1 MHRNGVKRMAW
12 NEPGGSGKDPW
23 GSQGGDQGPPDLDE
37 LARKFQQKLGGLFG
51 GKGGGSGGSGSPGGG
66 ASRIGIGLV
75 LGALVAVWV
84 FSGIYIVAPAERA
97 VVLQFGR
104 YVKTTGPGPHW
115 VPRFIQTVE
124 KVNVEQIRNIQR
136 QSSML
141 TQDENII
148 SIALAVQYR
157 VKDAKDYLF
166 QVRDPDL
173 TLREATES
181 AVREVIGK
189 SKLDFALTEGR
200 SEIVARTEVLLQEI
214 LDNYV
219 TGLQVTSVNLQD
231 AQPPEQV
238 QGAFDDAIKARE
250 DEQRLKNE
258 AEAYSNEVIPVAR
271 GKAAR
276 QLEEANAYKEQ
287 VIAQAEGEASRFEQL
302 LAEYQKA
309 PNVTRQRLYLETME
323 SVLANSSK
331 VMVDVEGGNNLMYLP
346 LDQLMQRGAE
356 AQSRQQG
363 DDVAPTGGAAIG
375 SREAE
380 SRAREDLRSRRGVR

>member
-1 MHRNGVKRMAW
+1 MRMAW

-51 GKGGGSGGSGSPGGG
+51 GKGGGGSGSGGGG

-75 LGALVAVWV
+75 LGALLVVWV
-84 FSGIYIVAPAERA
+84 ISGIYIVDPAERA

-104 YVKTTGPGPHW
+104 YVDTTGPGPHW

-148 SIALAVQYR
+148 SVALAVQYR

-166 QVRDPDL
+166 KVRDPDL

-214 LDNYV
+214 LDNYG

-238 QGAFDDAIKARE
+238 QGAFADAIKARE

-258 AEAYSNEVIPVAR
+258 AAAYANEVIPVAR
-271 GKAAR
+271 GNAAR

-302 LAEYQKA
+302 LIEYRKA
-309 PNVTRQRLYLETME
+309 PAVTRQRLYLETME

-356 AQSRQQG
+356 AQARQQG
-363 DDVAPTGGAAIG
+363 DSLSPTGGAAMG

-380 SRAREDLRSRRGVR
+380 SRGREDLRSRRGVR

>member
-1 MHRNGVKRMAW
+1 MAW

-51 GKGGGSGGSGSPGGG
+51 GKGGGKGGGSGGPGGG

-181 AVREVIGK
+181 AMREVIGK

-214 LDNYV
+214 LDTYV

-271 GKAAR
+271 GNAAR

-309 PNVTRQRLYLETME
+309 PKVTRQRLYLETME

-331 VMVDVEGGNNLMYLP
+331 VVVDVEGGNNLMYLP

-356 AQSRQQG
+356 AQARQQG
-363 DDVAPTGGAAIG
+363 DSLSPTGGAAMG

>member
-1 MHRNGVKRMAW
+1 MAW

-51 GKGGGSGGSGSPGGG
+51 GKGGGSGTGGGRGAGG
-66 ASRIGIGLV
+66 ASRIGLGLV

-136 QSSML
+136 QASML

-148 SIALAVQYR
+148 SVALAVQYR
-157 VKDAKDYLF
+157 VKDIKDYVFL
-166 QVRDPDL
+166 VRDPDL

-200 SEIVARTEVLLQEI
+200 SEIMARTETLIQEI
-214 LDNYV
+214 LDRYG
-219 TGLQVTSVNLQD
+219 TGLQITSVNLQD

-238 QGAFDDAIKARE
+238 QGAFEDAIKARE

-258 AEAYSNEVIPVAR
+258 AEAYANEIVPVAR

-276 QLEEANAYKEQ
+276 QLEEANAYKAQ

-302 LAEYQKA
+302 LTEYRKSPA
-309 PNVTRQRLYLETME
+309 VTRQRLYLETME
-323 SVLANSSK
+323 SVLASSSK

-356 AQSRQQG
+356 AQARQE
-363 DDVAPTGGAAIG
+363 GGALAPVGGTAIG
-375 SREAE
+375 SQDAE
-380 SRAREDLRSRRGVR
+380 SRGREDLRSRRGVR

>member
-1 MHRNGVKRMAW
+1 MAW

>member
-1 MHRNGVKRMAW
+1 MAW

-51 GKGGGSGGSGSPGGG
+51 GKGGGSGGGSGGTGGG

-181 AVREVIGK
+181 AMREVIGK

-271 GKAAR
+271 GNAAR

-309 PNVTRQRLYLETME
+309 PKVTRQRLYLETME

-356 AQSRQQG
+356 AQARQQG
-363 DDVAPTGGAAIG
+363 DDLAPTGGAAIG

>member
-1 MHRNGVKRMAW
+1 MAW

-51 GKGGGSGGSGSPGGG
+51 GKGGGESSSGGGRGGGG
-66 ASRIGIGLV
+66 ASRIGLGLV

-136 QSSML
+136 QASML

-148 SIALAVQYR
+148 SVALAVQYR
-157 VKDAKDYLF
+157 VKDIKDYVFL
-166 QVRDPDL
+166 VRDPDL

-181 AVREVIGK
+181 SVREVIGK

-200 SEIVARTEVLLQEI
+200 SEIMAQTEALIQEI
-214 LDNYV
+214 LDRYG
-219 TGLQVTSVNLQD
+219 TGLQITSVNLQD

-238 QGAFDDAIKARE
+238 QGAFEDAIKARE

-258 AEAYSNEVIPVAR
+258 AEAYANEIVPVAR

-276 QLEEANAYKEQ
+276 QLEEANAYKAQ

-302 LAEYQKA
+302 LTEYRKSPA
-309 PNVTRQRLYLETME
+309 VTRQRLYLETME

-356 AQSRQQG
+356 AQARQE
-363 DDVAPTGGAAIG
+363 DDALAPTGGAAIG

-380 SRAREDLRSRRGVR
+380 SRGREELRSRRGVR

>member
-1 MHRNGVKRMAW
+1 MAW

-51 GKGGGSGGSGSPGGG
+51 GKGGGESGSGGGRGGGG
-66 ASRIGIGLV
+66 ASRIGLGLV

-136 QSSML
+136 QASML

-148 SIALAVQYR
+148 SVALAVQYR
-157 VKDAKDYLF
+157 VKDIKDYVFL
-166 QVRDPDL
+166 VRDPDL

-200 SEIVARTEVLLQEI
+200 SEIMTRTEALIQEI
-214 LDNYV
+214 LDRYG
-219 TGLQVTSVNLQD
+219 TGLQITSVNLQD

-238 QGAFDDAIKARE
+238 QGAFEDAIKARE

-258 AEAYSNEVIPVAR
+258 AEAYANEIVPVAR

-276 QLEEANAYKEQ
+276 QLEEANAYKAQ

-302 LAEYQKA
+302 LTEYRKSPA
-309 PNVTRQRLYLETME
+309 VTRQRLYLETME

-346 LDQLMQRGAE
+346 LDQLIQRGAE
-356 AQSRQQG
+356 AQARQEG
-363 DDVAPTGGAAIG
+363 DALAPTGGTAIG

-380 SRAREDLRSRRGVR
+380 SRGREELRSRRGVR

>member
-1 MHRNGVKRMAW
+1 MAW

-51 GKGGGSGGSGSPGGG
+51 GKGGGSGGTGGG

-148 SIALAVQYR
+148 SVALAVQYR

-271 GKAAR
+271 GNAAR

-309 PNVTRQRLYLETME
+309 PKVTRQRLYLETME

-356 AQSRQQG
+356 AQARQQG
-363 DDVAPTGGAAIG
+363 DDLAPAGGVAIG

>member
-1 MHRNGVKRMAW
+1 
-12 NEPGGSGKDPW
+12 
-23 GSQGGDQGPPDLDE
+23 

-51 GKGGGSGGSGSPGGG
+51 GKGGGKGGGSGGTGGG

-148 SIALAVQYR
+148 SVALAVQYR

-271 GKAAR
+271 GNAAR

-287 VIAQAEGEASRFEQL
+287 VIAQAEGEASRF
-302 LAEYQKA
+302 
-309 PNVTRQRLYLETME
+309 
-323 SVLANSSK
+323 
-331 VMVDVEGGNNLMYLP
+331 
-346 LDQLMQRGAE
+346 
-356 AQSRQQG
+356 
-363 DDVAPTGGAAIG
+363 
-375 SREAE
+375 
-380 SRAREDLRSRRGVR
+380 